1 MGKMTKKTLDPILTT
16 MLKQNALIRHR
27 YHGDLVVHIARKEK
41 TGPPALF
48 VGKMFIGDITLDDA
62 AHIHHLAVAH
72 YGVKQY
78 KKRIAETRK
87 DTPKVKVKIYPEVS
101 S

>member
-78 KKRIAETRK
+78 KKLVGR
-87 DTPKVKVKIYPEVS
+87 DV
-101 S
+101 